1 MGLIVNIDKIEKIYT
16 YEAKQAPYVQYVE
29 GQSEKRVF
37 FGLIKKQDEVKP
49 HWVSYNTG
57 ICYSREDLIK
67 ADCSNKYYI
76 NNEVLYENSI
86 WQKPYIN
93 IVMSHSENIT
103 VYYDSYDELL
113 AKVNKIVLQSTKNL
127 MIIRN

>member
-16 YEAKQAPYVQYVE
+16 YKAKQAPYVGYVE

-37 FGLIKKQDEVKP
+37 FGLIKKQSEVKP
-49 HWVSYNTG
+49 HWESYTTG
-57 ICYSREDLIK
+57 VCYSREDLID
-67 ADCSNKYYI
+67 ADNLNKYYI
-76 NNEVLYENSI
+76 NNEVLYEHSI

-93 IVMSHSENIT
+93 IVMSHSENVT

-113 AKVNKIVLQSTKNL
+113 DKVNKIISQSVKNL
-127 MIIRN
+127 MVINN